1 MEKNM
6 KIEIKKLRENAII
19 PKYQTP
25 LSAGFDLH
33 AAEDVIIPAGEQ
45 RIVPTGVA
53 VSVPAG
59 FEIQIRPRSGLAAKH
74 SITIT
79 NSPGTLDADY
89 LDEIFGILFNMGK
102 NDFIINQGDRM
113 MQAVL
118 KKVEY
123 AEFEVVENFSD
134 AEKDR
139 GGGFGST
146 GVK

>member
-1 MEKNM
+1 M
-6 KIEIKKLRENAII
+6 KIEIKRLRESAIV

-33 AAEDVIIPAGEQ
+33 AAEAVIIPAGEQ

-59 FEIQIRPRSGLAAKH
+59 FELQIRPRSGLAAKH

-102 NDFIINQGDRM
+102 NDFVIRQGDRM

-118 KKVEY
+118 KKVEH

-139 GGGFGST
+139 GGGLGST
-146 GVK
+146 GV